1 MSDIC
6 KSDTACPMELIS
18 VYDNPKVSYDLY
30 QCTKCGM
37 LVKYGRWK
45 DESRLFILSDNTVIK
60 E

>member
-18 VYDNPKVSYDLY
+18 TYISYDLY

-37 LVKYGRWK
+37 LVKYSRWK